1 MLPHPRAPPHAS
13 PLFNLMLAP
22 HASPLRTTFPLL
34 ATSNIPQFPEIVVS
48 VARKTDAALW
58 PALFAAVGSPLRL
71 CQGLMR
77 ADQLQASF
85 GEG

>member
-1 MLPHPRAPPHAS
+1 M
-13 PLFNLMLAP
+13 
-22 HASPLRTTFPLL
+22 
-34 ATSNIPQFPEIVVS
+34 QFPEIVVS

-77 ADQLQASF
+77 ADHLQARNAGFAAWLLLGIVFCSDSASAR
-85 GEG
+85 G

>member
-1 MLPHPRAPPHAS
+1 MLPP
-13 PLFNLMLAP
+13 LAP
-22 HASPLRTTFPLL
+22 CFPPPRKI
-34 ATSNIPQFPEIVVS
+34 TQFPEIVVS